1 MRGVKAGDIIIKID
15 QTDLKGYDE
24 DPRELLKGA
33 VGSKVVIQYKRQ
45 NKKYE
50 TTITRGPVKVNAVP
64 FYTLINKNIGYI
76 VLSKFNKK
84 TTLQTKNALEDLK
97 LQGSNKNYLRLAR

>member
-1 MRGVKAGDIIIKID
+1 MAKN
-15 QTDLKGYDE
+15 
-24 DPRELLKGA
+24 
-33 VGSKVVIQYKRQ
+33 SKCHKRQ

-64 FYTLINKNIGYI
+64 YYTLINKDIGYI

-97 LQGSNKNYLRLAR
+97 LQGATRIKSSVCQHLS